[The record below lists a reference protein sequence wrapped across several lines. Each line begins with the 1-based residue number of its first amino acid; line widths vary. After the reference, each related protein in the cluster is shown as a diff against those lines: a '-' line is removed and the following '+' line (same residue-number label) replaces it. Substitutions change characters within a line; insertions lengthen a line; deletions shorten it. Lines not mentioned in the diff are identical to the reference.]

1 MGESTVKSFLNY
13 ILTLDRSLPSF
24 GLIGKRSLKAT
35 TPPQR
40 RSFAGARSS
49 RLEMDWQ
56 AGSNSA
62 DSELATALRKLRNRS
77 REQLRNND
85 YARGAVATIVNN
97 VVGNGI
103 KFQAQVGSGKGYS
116 DRRNELIENLFE
128 KWGKKQNCDMANRL
142 SFCQFQRLALRS
154 MIESGEVFIRKHYS
168 GGLIPFRLELI
179 ESDRI
184 EDEYGYSPSVS
195 NTGNLVKM
203 GIEFDPYGKVMA
215 YYLRPFHPGDLLFHP
230 RTIASGTN
238 APYGLER
245 VPADQIIHLFIPER
259 PGQSRG
265 IPWLSSSL
273 QRLKNLGGYEEAELV
288 AARARAAVMGF
299 RITKDPDLSELDDRG
314 QPVDTLEPGTIKE
327 LAPGE
332 EFVGFDPT
340 RPNDAFEPFIRM
352 MLRGVAANLGIDF
365 ESVSR
370 DFSQSNYSSS
380 RLALI
385 QVRDSY
391 RSLQELFI
399 ETFLQ
404 PIFEAWLDITILNGS
419 LSFPDYE
426 SNPDRYTK
434 VRWRPRGWSWV
445 DPWKETQA
453 SIEAINAGLS
463 TLTQELSKQ
472 GLDIQEVLTERASE
486 LELANSLGLNL
497 LTSPVQ
503 ETPDTANLSDSPDFS
518 KWIAGLT
525 EQFEEE
531 DDLDD

>member
-1 MGESTVKSFLNY
+1 MSFFKY
-13 ILTLDRSLPSF
+13 ISQLDRSLPSF
-24 GLIGKRSLKAT
+24 GFIGKKRSLP
-35 TPPQR
+35 TPR
-40 RSFAGARSS
+40 TRSYAGARSS
-49 RLEMDWQ
+49 RLDMDWM
-56 AGSNSA
+56 AGSTSA
-62 DSELATALRKLRNRS
+62 DAELSTALRKLRNRS

-85 YARGAVATIVNN
+85 YARGAIATIVNN
-97 VVGNGI
+97 VVGGGI

-116 DRRNELIENLFE
+116 DRRNELIEALFD
-128 KWGKKQNCDMANRL
+128 KWSKKANCDIANRL

-154 MIESGEVFIRKHYS
+154 MIESGEVFIRKHYR
-168 GGLIPFRLELI
+168 GGLLPFSLELI

-184 EDEYGYSPSVS
+184 EDQYGYSPSVS
-195 NTGNLVKM
+195 GNIVKM
-203 GIEFDPYGKVMA
+203 GIEFDSYGKVIA
-215 YYLRPFHPGDLLFHP
+215 YYLRSFHPGDTLFHP
-230 RTIASGTN
+230 KAIGSKS
-238 APYGLER
+238 PYGLER

-265 IPWLSSSL
+265 VPWLSSSL

-288 AARARAAVMGF
+288 AARASAAVMRF
-299 RITKDPDLSELDDRG
+299 RITKDPDLTELDDRG

-391 RSLQELFI
+391 KSLQDFFI
-399 ETFLQ
+399 EDFLQ
-404 PIFEAWLDITILNGS
+404 PIFEDWLNIAVLNGS

-426 SNPDRYTK
+426 RNPDRYTK

-463 TLTQELSKQ
+463 TLTQELAKQ
-472 GLDIQEVLTERASE
+472 GLDIEEVLTERATE
-486 LELANSLGLNL
+486 LELARSLGLV
-497 LTSPVQ
+497 LT
-503 ETPDTANLSDSPDFS
+503 DSEQAPAGDAQFS
-518 KWIAGLT
+518 EWMT
-525 EQFEEE
+525 VVNDPFEDEE
-531 DDLDD
+531 DELDD

>member
-1 MGESTVKSFLNY
+1 MNFSNFLNY

-24 GLIGKRSLKAT
+24 GVIGKQKTIAKT
-35 TPPQR
+35 AQK

-56 AGSNSA
+56 AGNNSA
-62 DSELATALRKLRNRS
+62 DSELSTALRKLRNRS

-97 VVGNGI
+97 VVGHGI
-103 KFQAQVGSGKGYS
+103 KFQAQVGSGRGYS
-116 DRRNELIENLFE
+116 DRRNELIEALFN
-128 KWGKKQNCDMANRL
+128 KWSKKANCDMANRL

-168 GGLIPFRLELI
+168 GDLMPFRLELI
-179 ESDRI
+179 ESDRV
-184 EDEYGYSPSVS
+184 EDEYGYSPSV
-195 NTGNLVKM
+195 NNRHIIKM
-203 GIEFDPYGKVMA
+203 GIEFDTYGKVIA
-215 YYLRPFHPGDLLFHP
+215 YYLRPFHPGELLFHP
-230 RTIASGTN
+230 VTIAPNNG
-238 APYGLER
+238 PYGLER

-288 AARARAAVMGF
+288 AARASAAVMGF

-385 QVRDSY
+385 HVKDSY
-391 RSLQELFI
+391 RSLQEFFI

-404 PIFEAWLDITILNGS
+404 PVFEEWLNIAVLHGDLN
-419 LSFPDYE
+419 FPDYE
-426 SNPDRYTK
+426 LNPDRYSR

-463 TLTQELSKQ
+463 TLTQELAKQ
-472 GLDIQEVLTERASE
+472 GLDVQEVLTERAEE
-486 LELANSLGLNL
+486 LELARSLGLE
-497 LTSPVQ
+497 LTGLSGPDEQ
-503 ETPDTANLSDSPDFS
+503 EMDLANLSDSQQFGR
-518 KWIAGLT
+518 WIAGLT
-525 EQFEEE
+525 EQFEEDE
-531 DDLDD
+531 DDYRND

>member
-1 MGESTVKSFLNY
+1 MNFLNY
-13 ILTLDRSLPSF
+13 ILTFDRSRPSF
-24 GLIGKRSLKAT
+24 GFIGKRKKRSLEAKPT
-35 TPPQR
+35 QR

-62 DSELATALRKLRNRS
+62 DSELSTALRKLRNRS

-85 YARGAVATIVNN
+85 YARGAVATLVNN
-97 VVGNGI
+97 VVGHGI
-103 KFQAQVGSGKGYS
+103 KFQAQVGSGKGFS
-116 DRRNELIENLFE
+116 DRRNELIEGLFE
-128 KWGKKQNCDMANRL
+128 KWSKKGNCDMANRL
-142 SFCQFQRLALRS
+142 SFCQFQRLAFRS
-154 MIESGEVFIRKHYS
+154 MIESGEVFIRIHYS

-184 EDEYGYSPSVS
+184 EDEYGYSPSIGKS
-195 NTGNLVKM
+195 GNIVKM
-203 GIEFDPYGKVMA
+203 GIEFDPYGKVEA
-215 YYLRPFHPGDLLFHP
+215 YYLRPYHPGDLLFHP
-230 RTIASGTN
+230 QAIGTN
-238 APYGLER
+238 SPYGLER

-288 AARARAAVMGF
+288 AARASAAVMGF
-299 RITKDPDLSELDDRG
+299 RITKDPDLSELDDSG

-385 QVRDSY
+385 QVKDSY
-391 RSLQELFI
+391 RSLQEFFI
-399 ETFLQ
+399 ETVLQ
-404 PIFEAWLDITILNGS
+404 PVFEGWLNVAILNGN
-419 LSFPDYE
+419 LNFPDYE
-426 SNPDRYTK
+426 TNPDRYSK

-472 GLDIQEVLTERASE
+472 GLDIQEVLTERANE
-486 LELANSLGLNL
+486 IELAKSLGIDL
-497 LTSPVQ
+497 LSDPVQ
-503 ETPDTANLSDSPDFS
+503 ETPDLATLSDSGAFS
-518 KWIAGLT
+518 KWLAQLT
-525 EQFEEE
+525 KQFEDE